1 MKDNLVR
8 LKAEVIIKDGKL
20 KEYKKLVRK
29 MSKLVEAN
37 EPDTLG
43 YYFYFN
49 SDETTCVVHEIFANS
64 AAVIAHNNSPAS
76 QTMLPKILS
85 VSRISKLEVYGN
97 PSKKLQKVLTSFS
110 PETYYLFE
118 GFGRL

>member
-1 MKDNLVR
+1 MKDNLIH

-43 YYFYFN
+43 YHFYFN
-49 SDETTCVVHEIFANS
+49 RDETKCVVHEIFANS
-64 AAVIAHNNSPAS
+64 DAVIAHNNSPAS

-85 VSRISKLEVYGN
+85 VSRISKFEVYGD
-97 PSKKLQKVLTSFS
+97 PTKKLQKVLTSFN
-110 PETYYLFE
+110 PETFYLFE
-118 GFGRL
+118 GFSR

>member
-1 MKDNLVR
+1 MKDNLIR

-20 KEYKKLVRK
+20 KEYKKLIRK

-49 SDETTCVVHEIFANS
+49 RDETQCVVHEIFANS
-64 AAVIAHNNSPAS
+64 DAVIAHNNSPAS

-97 PSKKLQKVLTSFS
+97 PTKKLQKVLASF
-110 PETYYLFE
+110 
-118 GFGRL
+118 RLLLISYK